1 MIILKKLVLRILA
14 FALDLGLASL
24 IIYGLTMLTFI
35 NPNID
40 ELNREYKAYYRE
52 SEKVNNLNIAIDVYF
67 EDEILSEDEEHDILS
82 FYNNYQDCF
91 SDVKVGEKATVGDV
105 NRVKENVSKKVIDL
119 NNERIIRINK
129 LKYREIIVS
138 LIVYVSYFGVL
149 QYLLGGETPFKRL
162 FRIKV
167 VNKDDV
173 HKKVSLFSFIIRSLL
188 ITEIVI
194 SLTDTALLFNLGSNP
209 YITVN
214 YWITQIKYI
223 YEMAFLVCMVV
234 RDDTRSIHDLI
245 LNTRVLRYDKDGHEI
260 IEQLFRDNDEENIT
274 QSN

>member
-1 MIILKKLVLRILA
+1 MKKLVLRILA
-14 FALDLGLASL
+14 FVLDLGLVSL
-24 IIYGLTMLTFI
+24 IIYGLNMLTFI

-52 SEKVNNLNIAIDVYF
+52 SQKVNYLNTSIDVYF
-67 EDEILSEDEEHDILS
+67 EDEVLSEDEEKDILS

-91 SDVKVGEKATVGDV
+91 NEIKVGEKATTGDV
-105 NRVKENVSKKVIDL
+105 NKVKENVSKKAIDL

-129 LKYREIIVS
+129 LKIMEIIVS
-138 LIVYVSYFGVL
+138 LIVYVLYFGVL
-149 QYLLGGETPFKRL
+149 QYILHGQTPFKKL

-173 HKKVSLFSFIIRSLL
+173 SKKVSLISFIVRGLL
-188 ITEIVI
+188 VSEIVI
-194 SLTDTALLFNLGSNP
+194 SLTDTALLFKLSSES

-214 YWITQIKYI
+214 YWVTQIKYI

-245 LNTRVLRYDKDGHEI
+245 LNTRVLRYGKDGHEI
-260 IEQLFRDNDEENIT
+260 VEQLFKDNNEENT
-274 QSN
+274 FASN